1 MTGPVRERAFH
12 AWLRRRLPSGRRGP
26 LPLGEDVAAIPLGR
40 GHFALL
46 TTDALS
52 EGTHFRRESP
62 PEAIGAATIGASLSD
77 LASKGATPT
86 VALVDLLV
94 PAGTPQQWLERVTQ
108 GAERMCGRFG
118 ATIVGGD
125 TKPAAGR
132 SVVGT
137 MVGLS
142 QGRHLPGRRSA
153 RAGDAVVTTG
163 TVGRGGVAASALGRS
178 RATVAELRALL
189 TIEPRVSEGRVLA
202 PRVRAMT
209 DSSDGLA
216 EAARLIADASRARIE
231 LTEATLP
238 WAPGLLRRA
247 RDPRDRRRLA
257 FYGGDYELV
266 ATLPRRQL
274 AAARRGVAR
283 VGGSLTEIG
292 RVTRGT
298 GAWLVPESGGA
309 PVPLAPAGWD
319 PFAVAAR
326 RPRRS

>member
-1 MTGPVRERAFH
+1 MTGAVRERAFH
-12 AWLRRRLPSGRRGP
+12 AWLRARLPSARTGP

-40 GHFALL
+40 GRFALL

-52 EGTHFRRESP
+52 EGTHFRRDSP
-62 PEAIGAATIGASLSD
+62 PEAVGAAAIAASLSD

-86 VALVDLLV
+86 VALLDLLV
-94 PAGTPQQWLERVTQ
+94 PAGTPQRWLEQVTR
-108 GAERMCGRFG
+108 GAQRCSARFG

-142 QGRHLPGRRSA
+142 QGRHLPGRRHA
-153 RAGDAVVTTG
+153 RAGDAIVTTG
-163 TVGRGGVAASALGRS
+163 VVGRGGVAADALARP
-178 RATVAELRALL
+178 RATLAELKALL
-189 TIEPRVSEGRVLA
+189 AIEPRVAEGRVLA

-216 EAARLIADASRARIE
+216 EAARLISAASQTRLE
-231 LTEATLP
+231 LTEAALP

-247 RDPRDRRRLA
+247 RTDAERRRIA

-266 ATLPRRQL
+266 ATLAPRNV
-274 AAARRGVAR
+274 ASARRAVAR
-283 VGGSLTEIG
+283 VGGQLTAIG
-292 RVTRGT
+292 RVTNGR
-298 GAWLVPESGGA
+298 GAWLVPREGGR
-309 PVPLAPAGWD
+309 PLPLAAAGWD
-319 PFAVAAR
+319 PFASV
-326 RPRRS
+326 PHP